1 LADLGDSPAIV
12 ALKLGVQKA
21 IDAGELAKADALLED
36 IALEQRHSVERS
48 AINLA
53 STLAR
58 RAEIALSRLRY
69 GEAAGHFASAAAV
82 LPSEMDHG
90 DKRISYLI
98 SEASALYHQDEEF
111 GDNAALLSA
120 IERFQW
126 LVTLAPRARV
136 LLAWAQTQNNLGNAL
151 LRLGERESGTSRLDE
166 AVAPI
171 GRRWRK
177 GPARGCRSNGAT
189 RSTISEPCSRSS
201 ARAKAVRRG
210 LKRRSLSFGR
220 H

>member
-1 LADLGDSPAIV
+1 MADLGDSPAIV

-136 LLAWAQTQNNLGNAL
+136 LLAW
-151 LRLGERESGTSRLDE
+151 
-166 AVAPI
+166 P
-171 GRRWRK
+171 RRR
-177 GPARGCRSNGAT
+177 
-189 RSTISEPCSRSS
+189 TISAMRS
-201 ARAKAVRRG
+201 
-210 LKRRSLSFGR
+210 
-220 H
+220 